1 MGAAAAAD
9 ICGMKFSLTEGD
21 DVVAAAAATVVVF
34 NKFATVVAVELM
46 MFEVAVAVTF
56 NVVSVKLLL
65 LIDVLI
71 LYFFFHQEIL
81 QRNRENSLKKLIP
94 NVINKLC
101 CLFHKKFNIE
111 MKTKR
116 NIFYS

>member
-21 DVVAAAAATVVVF
+21 DVVAAATVVVF

-81 QRNRENSLKKLIP
+81 QKNRENSLKKLIP

-101 CLFHKKFNIE
+101 CLFHKKI
-111 MKTKR
+111 
-116 NIFYS
+116 

>member
-21 DVVAAAAATVVVF
+21 DVVAATVVEF

-81 QRNRENSLKKLIP
+81 QKNRENSLKKLIP

>member
-21 DVVAAAAATVVVF
+21 DVVAAAATVVVF

-81 QRNRENSLKKLIP
+81 QKNRENSLKKLIP